1 MRRSE
6 AGYLYEIPCGVL
18 VVVVLLALVLPL
30 LPLLAA
36 KVVVVL
42 AALAVVVGLYYM
54 MVIPGWQPAATA
66 ERRSGWPWNLVKFV
80 LVALV
85 IAAATTAF
93 VVLTEEKDWP
103 RRRPPAESAT
113 PRP

>member
-1 MRRSE
+1 VKRSE

-42 AALAVVVGLYYM
+42 AAPVVVVGLYYM
-54 MVIPGWQPAATA
+54 MVIPGWQPAAIA
-66 ERRSGWPWNLVKFV
+66 EQRSGRDRDPYRETAT
-80 LVALV
+80 VASSLTSDEDPPT
-85 IAAATTAF
+85 ISRTGSSSTTKRLAF
-93 VVLTEEKDWP
+93 
-103 RRRPPAESAT
+103 SSQ
-113 PRP
+113 

>member
-1 MRRSE
+1 MKNSE
-6 AGYLYEIPCGVL
+6 AGYLYEIPCGVI
-18 VVVVLLALVLPL
+18 VVLVLLTLVLPS

-42 AALAVVVGLYYM
+42 AALVVVAGLYYV
-54 MVIPGWQPAATA
+54 MVIPGWQPAAIA

-80 LVALV
+80 LVALA

-103 RRRPPAESAT
+103 PHRPSAESAS
-113 PRP
+113 PSP

>member
-1 MRRSE
+1 MRRRE

-30 LPLLAA
+30 LPLPVA

-42 AALAVVVGLYYM
+42 AALVVLAGLYYV
-54 MVIPGWQPAATA
+54 MVVPGWQGAAIA
-66 ERRSGWPWNLVKFV
+66 ERRAGGPWNLVRFA

-93 VVLTEEKDWP
+93 VVLTEEKDW
-103 RRRPPAESAT
+103 RRGRPPAESAS
-113 PRP
+113 PSP